1 MPPSIG
7 YNFAMFIDLHT
18 HTAAHSYDSVQ
29 SPEELI
35 LEARGLGLDGIC
47 LTEHDAFWDP
57 DELARLARRYGI
69 LLFPGSEINTEE
81 GHFLV
86 FGLNEYAFGMHKLPF
101 LFEQVEAVGGAIVAA
116 HPYRRRGVGNLA
128 AASQASIL
136 KQTAK
141 EKTFRYCHAM
151 ETINGRGSRVE
162 NAFSIKLAH
171 AVSLPGV
178 GGSDSHSPGDLGMC
192 ATQFKT
198 RINDLD
204 DLVSAIRYGQCTPFV
219 PEKASQPN
227 PSTSRRPLKRH
238 WEFPPLPKVPLSH

>member
-1 MPPSIG
+1 
-7 YNFAMFIDLHT
+7 MFIDLHT
-18 HTAAHSYDSVQ
+18 HTAAHSYDSIQ
-29 SPEELI
+29 SPEELA
-35 LEARGLGLDGIC
+35 LEAKGLGLDGIC
-47 LTEHDAFWDP
+47 ITEHDAFWDP
-57 DELARLARRYGI
+57 DDLSRLGRRYGI
-69 LLFPGSEINTEE
+69 LLLPGCEVNTED

-101 LFEQVEAVGGAIVAA
+101 LYEQVESAGGALVAA
-116 HPYRRRGVGNLA
+116 HPYRRRGVGQLA
-128 AASQASIL
+128 SASQTSIL
-136 KQTAK
+136 RQTAK

-151 ETINGRGSRVE
+151 ETLNGRGSRVE

-204 DLVSAIRYGQCTPFV
+204 DLVSALRSGQCTPTV
-219 PEKASQPN
+219 PEKASQPS
-227 PSTSRRPLKRH
+227 PSSRRLRKRF
-238 WEFPPLPKVPLSH
+238 WEFPPL

>member
-1 MPPSIG
+1 ML
-7 YNFAMFIDLHT
+7 IDMHT
-18 HTAAHSYDSVQ
+18 HTAAHSYDAIQ
-29 SPEELI
+29 SPDELF
-35 LEARGLGLDGIC
+35 LEARGLGLDGLC
-47 LTEHDAFWDP
+47 LTEHDAFWDH
-57 DELARLARRYGI
+57 DELARLGRRYGI
-69 LLFPGSEINTEE
+69 LLFPGSEINTED

-86 FGLNEYAFGMHKLPF
+86 FGLKKYVFGMHKLAF
-101 LFEQVEAVGGAIVAA
+101 LSQQVESAGGVIVAA
-116 HPYRRRGVGNLA
+116 HPYRRRGVGRLA
-128 AASQASIL
+128 AVSQASIL

-151 ETINGRGSRVE
+151 ETLNGRGSRVE

-204 DLVSAIRYGQCTPFV
+204 DLISAVRFGQCSPTV
-219 PEKASQPN
+219 PDAMSRPQP
-227 PSTSRRPLKRH
+227 SYSRPRKH
-238 WEFPPLPKVPLSH
+238 YWEFPPLPKVRRS